1 MTTGIEVRSLQAGY
15 DDNIVIDELNLTIPK
30 GSITALIGANGC
42 GKSTLLKTICRILQP
57 MGGSVYLDGRSIHER
72 NTAELAREMA
82 ILPQQPTAPQ
92 GLTVREL
99 VAYGRSPYRSGLWGR
114 LSSKDREMID
124 WALSATGL
132 TSLADRSIDQLSGGQ
147 RQRAWIAMAVAQD
160 TDIVFLDEPTSFLD
174 IAHQLEIMKVVSALH
189 REKGKTIIMVLHE
202 LNQAARFADFIVAMR
217 EGSIVKTGTPEE
229 VMTPTILRRVFGITA
244 TVMTDPYTGRPFCI
258 PREAGVAAAEVSVPK
273 TVKASSSVA
282 VTA

>member
-30 GSITALIGANGC
+30 DSITALIGANGC

-72 NTAELAREMA
+72 NTA
-82 ILPQQPTAPQ
+82 
-92 GLTVREL
+92 
-99 VAYGRSPYRSGLWGR
+99 
-114 LSSKDREMID
+114 
-124 WALSATGL
+124 
-132 TSLADRSIDQLSGGQ
+132 
-147 RQRAWIAMAVAQD
+147 
-160 TDIVFLDEPTSFLD
+160 
-174 IAHQLEIMKVVSALH
+174 
-189 REKGKTIIMVLHE
+189 
-202 LNQAARFADFIVAMR
+202 DFIVAMR
-217 EGSIVKTGTPEE
+217 EGSIVKTGMPEE

-258 PREAGVAAAEVSVPK
+258 PQEAGVAAAEVSVPE

>member
-30 GSITALIGANGC
+30 DSITALIGANGC

-132 TSLADRSIDQLSGGQ
+132 TSLADRPIDQLSG
-147 RQRAWIAMAVAQD
+147 
-160 TDIVFLDEPTSFLD
+160 
-174 IAHQLEIMKVVSALH
+174 VSANELGLPWRWRRNRKCVHIH
-189 REKGKTIIMVLHE
+189 RKCRQKLWKPRLKCRKPWQMLFAVDVL
-202 LNQAARFADFIVAMR
+202 A
-217 EGSIVKTGTPEE
+217 
-229 VMTPTILRRVFGITA
+229 
-244 TVMTDPYTGRPFCI
+244 
-258 PREAGVAAAEVSVPK
+258 
-273 TVKASSSVA
+273 
-282 VTA
+282 

>member
-15 DDNIVIDELNLTIPK
+15 EETMVINGLDLTIPK
-30 GSITALIGANGC
+30 GAITALIGANGC

-57 MGGSVYLDGRSIHER
+57 MGGGVYLDGRSIHER
-72 NTAELAREMA
+72 NTADLAREMA

-99 VAYGRSPYRSGLWGR
+99 VAYGRSPYRRGLWGR
-114 LSSKDREMID
+114 LSRDDREMID
-124 WALSATGL
+124 WALAATGL
-132 TSLADRSIDQLSGGQ
+132 VSLADRPIDQLSGGQ

-174 IAHQLEIMKVVSALH
+174 IAHQLEIMKVVSTLH

-202 LNQAARFADFIVAMR
+202 LNQAARFADYMVAMR
-217 EGSIVKTGTPEE
+217 KGIIVTTGTPTA
-229 VMTPTILRRVFGITA
+229 VMTPDILRQVFGITA

-258 PREAGVAAAEVSVPK
+258 PQEAGVTSDEALSTNGVS
-273 TVKASSSVA
+273 TLDSVA

>member
-1 MTTGIEVRSLQAGY
+1 
-15 DDNIVIDELNLTIPK
+15 
-30 GSITALIGANGC
+30 
-42 GKSTLLKTICRILQP
+42 
-57 MGGSVYLDGRSIHER
+57 
-72 NTAELAREMA
+72 
-82 ILPQQPTAPQ
+82 
-92 GLTVREL
+92 
-99 VAYGRSPYRSGLWGR
+99 
-114 LSSKDREMID
+114 
-124 WALSATGL
+124 
-132 TSLADRSIDQLSGGQ
+132 
-147 RQRAWIAMAVAQD
+147 
-160 TDIVFLDEPTSFLD
+160 
-174 IAHQLEIMKVVSALH
+174 
-189 REKGKTIIMVLHE
+189 MVLHE